1 MNVEGAPAKVAERD
15 PRPSHL
21 GCRRASQGFWIF
33 GQFSQN
39 SYQRAPTVVRSS
51 GRLLNNPH
59 LPYWGG
65 SLHQQRYP
73 GVIFLQMRVMVI
85 QVLD

>member
-1 MNVEGAPAKVAERD
+1 MLRGRLPRWD

-21 GCRRASQGFWIF
+21 GCRRASQGFWIEIF

-39 SYQRAPTVVRSS
+39 SYQTAPTVALAAYSI
-51 GRLLNNPH
+51 NQ
-59 LPYWGG
+59 G

-73 GVIFLQMRVMVI
+73 GVIFFALLQMRVLVI